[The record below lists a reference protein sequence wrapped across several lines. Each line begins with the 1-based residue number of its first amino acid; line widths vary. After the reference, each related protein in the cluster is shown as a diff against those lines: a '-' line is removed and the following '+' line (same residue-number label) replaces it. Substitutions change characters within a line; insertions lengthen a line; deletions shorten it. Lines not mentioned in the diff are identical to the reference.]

1 MHLVA
6 YSAVV
11 FALFDQP
18 QISLPAGATVN
29 VQIILRWIHFV
40 AGITW
45 IGLLYFFNL
54 VNVPFMKEI
63 DAATRLK
70 VVPTLMP
77 RALWWFRW
85 ASVVTVLAGFAYW
98 NMIVTA
104 DARNAGTGGGRA
116 IVSFLVIWTLA
127 FMVEMALV
135 MSPAEA
141 LKTGPILGTVVALA
155 VIVAGYVFLAMNS
168 HGWESSRMLSI
179 GIGGG
184 IGWFM
189 MLNVWGIVW
198 RVQKKIINWTA
209 QNAKDGTPMPQE
221 SAKLA
226 RVAFLASRINFILS
240 FPMLFF
246 MGAASH
252 YPLFGK

>member
-1 MHLVA
+1 MQVVALWVLVF
-6 YSAVV
+6 V
-11 FALFDQP
+11 LFDQP

-29 VQIILRWIHFV
+29 IQIILRWIHFM

-54 VNVPFMKEI
+54 VNMPFMKEI
-63 DAATRLK
+63 GPATRLK

-77 RALWWFRW
+77 RAMWWFRW
-85 ASVVTVLAGFAYW
+85 ASVITVLAGFIYW
-98 NMIVTA
+98 SMIVGA
-104 DARNAGTGGGRA
+104 DARNAGTSGGRA
-116 IVSFLVIWTLA
+116 VGSFFVIWTLA
-127 FMVEMALV
+127 FMVEMAIV
-135 MSPAEA
+135 MSPAEG
-141 LKTGPILGTVVALA
+141 LKTGPVLGTVVALA
-155 VIVAGYVFLAMNS
+155 VIVAAYVFLAMNF

-198 RVQKKIINWTA
+198 RVQKKIIRWTA
-209 QNAKDGTPMPQE
+209 QNAKDGTPIPPE
-221 SAKLA
+221 SAMLA
-226 RVAFLASRINFILS
+226 RVSFLASRINFILS